1 MQLVTNPRW
10 GKNILDFSITTNDSL
25 IIKTQVIKKKKKT
38 QVVPGISDH
47 NAMFV
52 EGNIKATINKQK
64 QRMVPLYRKADWDGL
79 KEHVSKY
86 VVSVMHSTN
95 CDLSIN
101 DSRSSFQEEL
111 TSGIKRFI
119 PHRFQRQEVAC
130 HMCPPY

>member
-10 GKNILDFSITTNDSL
+10 GKNILELSITTNDSL
-25 IIKTQVIKKKKKT
+25 IIKTQVI
-38 QVVPGISDH
+38 PGISDH
-47 NAMFV
+47 NAVFV

-86 VVSVMHSTN
+86 VVSVMHSTD

-101 DSRSSFQEEL
+101 DLRSSFQEEL

-119 PHRFQRQEVAC
+119 PHRFQRQEMAC